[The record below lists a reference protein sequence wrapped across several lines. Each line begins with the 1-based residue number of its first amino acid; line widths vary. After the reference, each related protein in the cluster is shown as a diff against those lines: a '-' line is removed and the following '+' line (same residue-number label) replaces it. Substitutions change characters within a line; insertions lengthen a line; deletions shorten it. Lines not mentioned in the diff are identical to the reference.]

1 MCRRFTRVAQEDYNV
16 SEISTLFV
24 FSRSAAKGM
33 SECLLDYLLI
43 FFCVVFTGFQF
54 ATRVPW
60 ILSCRA
66 ESIRLCLCEIFALFS
81 CCICYIPGKIH
92 YPAIKASVGKLI
104 YRYSWW
110 WFFIPAV
117 QLLSCVCNCRL
128 LACNNTPDTNHL
140 KWKAVF
146 LSYMTSIWVEEE
158 GICKL

>member
-1 MCRRFTRVAQEDYNV
+1 MLNADCYFSFTVLMCRRFTRVAQEDYNV

-24 FSRSAAKGM
+24 FCRSAAKGM
-33 SECLLDYLLI
+33 SVLLI
-43 FFCVVFTGFQF
+43 TYYYFFCVVFTGFQF

-60 ILSCRA
+60 ILSCRT

-104 YRYSWW
+104 SRYSWW
-110 WFFIPAV
+110 YFFIPEV

-128 LACNNTPDTNHL
+128 LACNNTLDTNHL
-140 KWKAVF
+140 K
-146 LSYMTSIWVEEE
+146 
-158 GICKL
+158 